1 MPADSRIYNSDRL
14 ARFYAQSRPP
24 VHDAIC
30 TKLFAALPQGCE
42 VWSALDIGCGAGAS
56 TAALARRAMHVTGID
71 PYLPMLRQARRRLPS
86 ATFIQAKADALPAGA
101 SSMDLITAA
110 GSLNYTEIDSSL
122 AEVARVLAPNG
133 HLAVYDFSTGRVL
146 PRDVESET
154 RFLSFEH
161 RFPWPAGYA
170 LDLARLSYAVHGLAL
185 VAIDEFVIEI
195 DMSFDAYLEY
205 VLGETNVEAAVSGGL
220 SEPAARCACAE
231 IFEPLFASGPR
242 TVGFSSVLAL
252 ARNDNARPNP
262 VE

>member
-1 MPADSRIYNSDRL
+1 MSADSRIYDSERL

-42 VWSALDIGCGAGAS
+42 VKAAMDVGCGAGAS
-56 TAALARRAMHVTGID
+56 AAALAKRAIQVTGID

-86 ATFIQAKADALPAGA
+86 ATFIQARADALPAGA
-101 SSMDLITAA
+101 SSMGLITAA

-122 AEVARVLAPNG
+122 AEIARVLTPKG

-146 PRDVESET
+146 PRDAESES

-170 LDLARLSYAVHGLAL
+170 LDLARLPYAAHGLDL
-185 VAIDEFVIEI
+185 VFFDKFVIEI
-195 DMSFDAYLEY
+195 DMSFDEYLEY
-205 VLGETNVEAAVSGGL
+205 VLGETNVEAAVSSGL
-220 SEPAARCACAE
+220 SEPAARRVCAE
-231 IFEPLFASGPR
+231 IFEPLFSTGSR

-252 ARNDNARPNP
+252 ARNR
-262 VE
+262 